1 MPNPYHVAEVSLDES
16 WHRQFTQMPFGA
28 SFTAKDLISPSRQ
41 FYCRPSALKKVN
53 ETEKIHCR

>member
-16 WHRQFTQMPFGA
+16 WHRQFTQVPFGA

-41 FYCRPSALKKVN
+41 FYWLL
-53 ETEKIHCR
+53 